1 MEILKHQGASGAPKP
16 LDLGLLGF
24 GFYWAWFDFF
34 RIADT
39 HLLPVALPPS
49 VLVYARVGTTLGFC
63 LGCALLALFGRR
75 IGSLCARPRLLI
87 GTIAMETVLSLVV
100 YGPTWG
106 LGQTVSPFLFLATM
120 VFLGLLIVPL
130 FMAWFELFSASASG
144 WDGRV
149 IPVCLLINAG
159 LLLLLTGLHFF
170 VPHGLVALL
179 HTSLIW
185 VCLVLLLREIR
196 LVPPYAGST
205 DGAAL
210 SRELARS
217 YSEAAQVV
225 EAGSGAAAD
234 ARRDTAPATFRIP
247 AQLFLAVLA
256 FGFLFGFVLNLP
268 TQLAGDEHIGIGL
281 EAFGI
286 ALAAA
291 AFLIGLRRVG
301 RPSSADET
309 RGAFSIRTVVTPF
322 TVLGVMLIPIAGLQI
337 PLLVTTV
344 FWAGYDYVDLLTMYI
359 YVQMARHLHV
369 SPLAVNAQGQLA
381 DSFGIAAGMVAGVA
395 IAPFIASHIELLP
408 WVSLLAV
415 MLILLV
421 TQWAMTDRKISTLW
435 GLEKLDPRAF
445 RRQSLDA
452 QLAAFAQ
459 TYRLTGRETDV
470 LRGLLDRKTP
480 QTMADEMVVSVSTVR
495 SHIKSLY
502 AKCNVHSKEEMA
514 RLFNEGT
521 AGRS

>member
-1 MEILKHQGASGAPKP
+1 MGFLQQQGAVSAPKP
-16 LDLGLLGF
+16 LNLGLLGF

-39 HLLPVALPPS
+39 HLLPVALPPDM
-49 VLVYARVGTTLGFC
+49 LVYARVGTTLGFC
-63 LGCALLALFGRR
+63 LGCAGLALAGRA
-75 IGSLCARPRLLI
+75 IGSLCARPRLLA
-87 GTIAMETVLSLVV
+87 GTIAVETALSAIV

-106 LGQTVSPFLFLATM
+106 IGQAVSPALFLAAM
-120 VFLGLLIVPL
+120 VLLGVFIVPL
-130 FMAWFELFSASASG
+130 FMAWFELFSAEASG

-179 HTSLIW
+179 HTALIW
-185 VCLVLLLREIR
+185 ICLALLLREIR
-196 LVPPYAGST
+196 HVPPYAGADSPHL
-205 DGAAL
+205 AK
-210 SRELARS
+210 ELGRR
-217 YSEAAQVV
+217 YSEAV
-225 EAGSGAAAD
+225 EEVTPKDAD
-234 ARRDTAPATFRIP
+234 DSATARTNQTRPFRIP
-247 AQLFLAVLA
+247 AQLFFAVLA

-291 AFLIGLRRVG
+291 AFLFGLQRDR
-301 RPSSADET
+301 RPSSSDEA

-452 QLAAFAQ
+452 QLVAFAQ

-480 QTMADEMVVSVSTVR
+480 QAMADEMVVSVSTVR

-502 AKCNVHSKEEMA
+502 AKCSVHSKEEMA

-521 AGRS
+521 AERS

>member
-1 MEILKHQGASGAPKP
+1 MGFLQQHGAVSTSKP

-39 HLLPVALPPS
+39 HLLPVALPPDM
-49 VLVYARVGTTLGFC
+49 LVYARVGTTLGFC
-63 LGCALLALFGRR
+63 LGCAILTLACRAV
-75 IGSLCARPRLLI
+75 GSLCARPRLLI
-87 GTIAMETVLSLVV
+87 GTIAVETALSFVV
-100 YGPTWG
+100 YAPTWG
-106 LGQTVSPFLFLATM
+106 LGQVVPPLLFLTTM
-120 VFLGLLIVPL
+120 VLLGLFIVPI
-130 FMAWFELFSASASG
+130 FMAWFELFSAEASG

-170 VPHGLVALL
+170 FPHGLVALL
-179 HTSLIW
+179 HTALIW
-185 VCLVLLLREIR
+185 ICLALLLRKIR
-196 LVPPYAGST
+196 TVAPYAGNT
-205 DGAAL
+205 DGSQLA
-210 SRELARS
+210 RELGHRC
-217 YSEAAQVV
+217 SEAA
-225 EAGSGAAAD
+225 GALAAKD
-234 ARRDTAPATFRIP
+234 GDGANIAQDHPFRIP
-247 AQLFLAVLA
+247 AELFFAVMA

-291 AFLIGLRRVG
+291 AFLIGLQHTR
-301 RPSSADET
+301 RPSSSDES

-359 YVQMARHLHV
+359 YVQMARHLHI

-381 DSFGIAAGMVAGVA
+381 DSFGIATGMVAGVA
-395 IAPFIASHIELLP
+395 AAPLIASHIELLP

-415 MLILLV
+415 MLILIV

-452 QLAAFAQ
+452 HLAAFAQ

-480 QTMADEMVVSVSTVR
+480 QSMAEEMVVSVSTVR

-514 RLFNEGT
+514 RLFNEE
-521 AGRS
+521 AAER